1 MTWSVIYH
9 EDVAADLQAI
19 GQSEARIILKVIEK
33 RIKNG
38 EPDKLGRALSG
49 QLAGCRRI
57 RTGSTRIV
65 YRVNAEVI
73 EVLIIAIGQRRD
85 SVVYTAAENRV

>member
-1 MTWSVIYH
+1 MIWNVIYH

-38 EPDKLGRALSG
+38 EPDKLGKALSG
-49 QLAGCRRI
+49 QLAVCRRI

-65 YRVNAEVI
+65 YRVSADVI
-73 EVLIIAIGQRRD
+73 EVLIVAVGQRKD
-85 SVVYTAAENRV
+85 SAVYTTAGNRV

>member
-1 MTWSVIYH
+1 MTWSVVYH
-9 EDVAADLQAI
+9 QDVAADLQAI

-33 RIKNG
+33 RIING
-38 EPDKLGRALSG
+38 EPDKLGKALSG

-65 YRVNAEVI
+65 YRINAEVI
-73 EVLIIAIGQRRD
+73 EVLIVAIGQRRE
-85 SVVYTAAENRV
+85 SAVYTAAGNRV